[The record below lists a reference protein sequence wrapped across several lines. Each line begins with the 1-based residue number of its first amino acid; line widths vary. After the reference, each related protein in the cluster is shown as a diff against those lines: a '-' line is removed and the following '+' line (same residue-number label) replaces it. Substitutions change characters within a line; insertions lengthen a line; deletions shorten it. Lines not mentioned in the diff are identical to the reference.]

1 MPFFSKKKA
10 PSIETAG
17 KGHNPYLNARQEWLE
32 RYGGY
37 ISRAAQWRTVAFFCL
52 IITGISITGN
62 VIQAN
67 QVKTIPYII
76 EVDKLG
82 KSAVVAR
89 ADVASVTP
97 QRLIQSEI
105 AACVADWRTVTADVE
120 LQKKMISRL
129 SYFMAGSA
137 KGVLKE
143 WYETNNPYEIAKSGK
158 LVHVEIKSL
167 PLPVSADSYRVEWTE
182 TVRSHAGALLEQHT
196 YEATATIQINPPQ
209 TDAVLLRNP
218 GGIYITALSAGKVV
232 GAPSR
237 SSSGAVSG
245 APAQTEYG
253 KHHEKNNALVVRVF
267 LRLPGL
273 GGVSSLSGSGWLS
286 SGSGIRFAGSL
297 GSRLYQP
304 VHRAAH
310 G

>member
-218 GGIYITALSAGKVV
+218 GGIYITALSADKVV

-245 APAQTEYG
+245 APAQTE
-253 KHHEKNNALVVRVF
+253 
-267 LRLPGL
+267 
-273 GGVSSLSGSGWLS
+273 
-286 SGSGIRFAGSL
+286 
-297 GSRLYQP
+297 
-304 VHRAAH
+304 
-310 G
+310 